1 MNDEKARELV
11 LEAADHLYYARG
23 IQAVGMDELRG
34 AAGVSL
40 KKLYALFPSKEA
52 IVEQMLGRRN
62 QRWMHGVIATAEQYA
77 DPREKL
83 LSVFDF
89 LADRFAEG
97 DFRGCAF
104 INSFGELGAS
114 APTVVEAARAHKAQ
128 FQAHVAGIVADAGAP
143 PVLATQ
149 IVLLAEGAQTTAAI
163 LKTPDLAAQARAAAA
178 VLIDSA
184 FAPVA
189 V

>member
-1 MNDEKARELV
+1 MNDETARELV
-11 LEAADHLYYARG
+11 LGAADRLYYARG
-23 IQAVGMDELRG
+23 IQAVGMDELRSE
-34 AAGVSL
+34 AGVSL
-40 KKLYALFPSKEA
+40 KKVYALFPSKEA
-52 IVEQMLGRRN
+52 IVEQMLAHRN
-62 QRWMHGVIATAEQYA
+62 QRWMHGVTATAEQYSE
-77 DPREKL
+77 PRDKL

-89 LADRFAEG
+89 LGDRFAEG

-114 APTVVEAARAHKAQ
+114 APAVAEAARAHKAA
-128 FQAHVAGIVADAGAP
+128 FHDHVARIVADAGAP
-143 PVLATQ
+143 AVLATQ

-163 LKTPDLAAQARAAAA
+163 LKTPDVAAQARAAAA

-184 FAPVA
+184 LAPAA

>member
-1 MNDEKARELV
+1 MNDETARELV
-11 LEAADHLYYARG
+11 LEAADRLYYARG

-52 IVEQMLGRRN
+52 IVEQMLSRRN
-62 QRWMHGVIATAEQYA
+62 QRWMHGVTATAEQYTG
-77 DPREKL
+77 PRDKL

-114 APTVVEAARAHKAQ
+114 APSVAEAARAHKAA
-128 FQAHVAGIVADAGAP
+128 FQDHVAGLVADAGLPA
-143 PVLATQ
+143 VLATQ

-163 LKTPDLAAQARAAAA
+163 LKTPDIAGQARAAAA

-184 FAPVA
+184 LAPVA